1 MAFEILSN
9 IREEEKK
16 ASALLMDAQNSAN
29 EIVKNAETQAADEER
44 RAAVEN
50 RALYQ
55 RLLEEHRLSVTEQL
69 MDLQSDEKDKA
80 EASIKDAQS
89 RLSEAIGS
97 IVNEVLHAAG

>member
-16 ASALLMDAQNSAN
+16 ASALLLDAQNSAN
-29 EIVKNAETQAADEER
+29 EIVKNAETLAVDEER

-55 RLLEEHRLSVTEQL
+55 RLLEERRLVVSGLLE
-69 MDLQSDEKDKA
+69 DRQSDEKEKV

-89 RLSEAIGS
+89 RLSEAIVS

>member
-16 ASALLMDAQNSAN
+16 ASALLLDAQQSAN
-29 EIVKNAETQAADEER
+29 EIIKNAETLAADEER

-69 MDLQSDEKDKA
+69 MDLQSDEKEKA

-89 RLSEAIGS
+89 RLSEATRS
-97 IVNEVLHAAG
+97 IISEVLHAAG

>member
-16 ASALLMDAQNSAN
+16 ASALLLDAQQSAN
-29 EIVKNAETQAADEER
+29 EIIKNAETLAADEER

-89 RLSEAIGS
+89 RLSEATRS
-97 IVNEVLHAAG
+97 IISEVLHAAG

>member
-16 ASALLMDAQNSAN
+16 ASALLLDAQNSAN
-29 EIVKNAETQAADEER
+29 EIVKNAETLAADEER

-55 RLLEEHRLSVTEQL
+55 RLLEERRLVVSGLLE
-69 MDLQSDEKDKA
+69 DRQSDEKEKV

>member
-16 ASALLMDAQNSAN
+16 ASALLLDAQNSAN
-29 EIVKNAETQAADEER
+29 EIVKNAETLAADEER

-55 RLLEEHRLSVTEQL
+55 RLLEERRLVVSGLLE
-69 MDLQSDEKDKA
+69 DRQSDEKEKV
-80 EASIKDAQS
+80 EASIKDARS

>member
-89 RLSEAIGS
+89 RLSEAIRS